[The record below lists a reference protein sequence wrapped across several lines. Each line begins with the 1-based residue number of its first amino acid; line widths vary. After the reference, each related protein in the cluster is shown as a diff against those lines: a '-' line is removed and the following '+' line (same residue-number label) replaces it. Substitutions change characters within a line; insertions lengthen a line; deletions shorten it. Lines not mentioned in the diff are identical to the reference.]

1 MPTPGMIDE
10 PIQDH
15 SASDTFQKSIRRSFN
30 HHNPPGLPSYNSV
43 GDRRDPYLPGPP
55 ILLS

>member
-15 SASDTFQKSIRRSFN
+15 SASDPFQESIRRSFN
-30 HHNPPGLPSYNSV
+30 HHNPHDLPSYSSV
-43 GDRRDPYLPGPP
+43 GDRKDTTLPGQP